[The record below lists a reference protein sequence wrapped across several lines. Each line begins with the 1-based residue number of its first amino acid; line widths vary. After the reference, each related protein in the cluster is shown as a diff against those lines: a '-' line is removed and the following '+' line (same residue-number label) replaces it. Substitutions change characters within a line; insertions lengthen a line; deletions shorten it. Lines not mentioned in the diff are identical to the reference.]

1 MIEGVM
7 VSFVVD
13 ESLCKA
19 LTSLDIAA
27 MGDGEDVAK
36 GAIVREL

>member
-1 MIEGVM
+1 M

-27 MGDGEDVAK
+27 MGEDVAK